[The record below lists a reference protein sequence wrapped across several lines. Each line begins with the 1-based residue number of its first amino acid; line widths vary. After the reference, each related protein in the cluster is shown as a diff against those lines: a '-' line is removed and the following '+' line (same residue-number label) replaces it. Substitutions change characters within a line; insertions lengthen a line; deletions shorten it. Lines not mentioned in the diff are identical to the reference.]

1 MNTLTRSAGPAPD
14 VIPRRGLLAG
24 LALAGGAL
32 AMVGALRAGGYIA
45 ADPEPVAVRRR
56 RLRFVDLADGAI
68 AVSDAD
74 SGELLDVMRGEQ
86 GFLRGALRGLTRER
100 RLRGVPVG
108 EPMVLSGSADGRL
121 SLADPATGQRL
132 ALESFGPSNAAVF
145 ARWLQAT

>member
-1 MNTLTRSAGPAPD
+1 
-14 VIPRRGLLAG
+14 
-24 LALAGGAL
+24 
-32 AMVGALRAGGYIA
+32 
-45 ADPEPVAVRRR
+45 
-56 RLRFVDLADGAI
+56 
-68 AVSDAD
+68 
-74 SGELLDVMRGEQ
+74 MRGEQ

-100 RLRGVPVG
+100 RLRGVPAG